1 MAFAD
6 SSVNG
11 LNVSSVG
18 FDVGDALSS
27 NLIVDGP
34 VPTVEEEWKPKEENN
49 KNDAEHVDDGDNPVI
64 SNIQAGEEA
73 PKKKKKKKR
82 KAKGSRKFVSIY
94 LCCPSIIKVF

>member
-6 SSVNG
+6 SNVNS
-11 LNVSSVG
+11 LNVS
-18 FDVGDALSS
+18 FMDPDVDDAPSS
-27 NLIVDGP
+27 NLIINGP

-49 KNDAEHVDDGDNPVI
+49 ENDAEHADDGDNPVI

-82 KAKGSRKFVSIY
+82 KSKGSRKFVSIY
-94 LCCPSIIKVF
+94 LCYPWMV

>member
-18 FDVGDALSS
+18 PDVGNAPSS
-27 NLIVDGP
+27 DLIVDGP

-49 KNDAEHVDDGDNPVI
+49 ENDAEHVNGDNPVI

-82 KAKGSRKFVSIY
+82 KGKGSRKFVSIY
-94 LCCPSIIKVF
+94 LCCPSII